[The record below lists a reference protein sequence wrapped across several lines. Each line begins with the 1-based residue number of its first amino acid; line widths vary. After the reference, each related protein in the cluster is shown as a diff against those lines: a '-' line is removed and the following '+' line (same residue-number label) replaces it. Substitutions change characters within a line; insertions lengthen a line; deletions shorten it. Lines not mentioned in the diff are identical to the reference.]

1 MKKFI
6 CVLSALTLLASSSV
20 SAAKIDSVKPDME
33 NKSLIIS
40 GSLEKSG
47 LGSYK
52 VTYQGSGTP
61 YYENLGE
68 FETNEDGTFMFEVP
82 IVNTDKNFTIHISG
96 ETLTEEK
103 ATKELYFPDADEFRD
118 YAQKLISGELDL
130 KSALSDDEISKK
142 ILIDTKEYKKI
153 KDSEKMLGGLKK
165 YLSEK
170 ASVEKWDEF
179 VDMFNTL
186 CAMNIIGQAGSSS
199 EAEKLL
205 EDYSAYVKLSNASS
219 YATYSADY
227 FKDGYKAAVLAAF
240 IGNTYGSTEDFYNKF
255 NDAVILNG
263 VEMVSNWA
271 YASKPIT
278 ENPGCV
284 KDADVSGYNAL
295 NNYKGDVDKLIAN
308 KHFATIADLVSAF
321 NSAVASVSGSI
332 GKEPSGGGGGGV
344 ISGTGSTMPGNNA
357 NTVPGNTSGSAG
369 FNDISN
375 VSWASDAI
383 VSLCGKNI
391 INGYGDNT
399 FKPNNSITREEFV
412 KIIVTAFG
420 YSIDTDAYNAFSD
433 LSSANWAYPY
443 IMTAV
448 KNGIISGV
456 SVDKFG
462 MGEKITR
469 QEMAVILYRAVTK
482 GGYNIVGGADIKFT
496 DYDKVSA
503 WAADAVETM
512 AKGAIVS
519 GFDDGSFR
527 PAECSTRAQAAV
539 VVYKT
544 LANIGLL

>member
-52 VTYQGSGTP
+52 VTYQSSGAP

-68 FETNEDGTFMFEVP
+68 FETAEDGTFMFEVP
-82 IVNTDKNFTIHISG
+82 IVNTDKNFTIHIAG

-118 YAQKLISGELDL
+118 YAQKLIDGKLDL
-130 KSALSDDEISKK
+130 KSVLSDDGISKK

-186 CAMNIIGQAGSSS
+186 CVMNIIGQAGSSS

-271 YASKPIT
+271 YASKPI
-278 ENPGCV
+278 
-284 KDADVSGYNAL
+284 
-295 NNYKGDVDKLIAN
+295 I
-308 KHFATIADLVSAF
+308 
-321 NSAVASVSGSI
+321 
-332 GKEPSGGGGGGV
+332 
-344 ISGTGSTMPGNNA
+344 
-357 NTVPGNTSGSAG
+357 
-369 FNDISN
+369 
-375 VSWASDAI
+375 
-383 VSLCGKNI
+383 
-391 INGYGDNT
+391 
-399 FKPNNSITREEFV
+399 
-412 KIIVTAFG
+412 
-420 YSIDTDAYNAFSD
+420 
-433 LSSANWAYPY
+433 
-443 IMTAV
+443 
-448 KNGIISGV
+448 
-456 SVDKFG
+456 
-462 MGEKITR
+462 
-469 QEMAVILYRAVTK
+469 
-482 GGYNIVGGADIKFT
+482 
-496 DYDKVSA
+496 
-503 WAADAVETM
+503 
-512 AKGAIVS
+512 
-519 GFDDGSFR
+519 
-527 PAECSTRAQAAV
+527 
-539 VVYKT
+539 
-544 LANIGLL
+544 